1 MTQRTMEPLDQ
12 YKKIQIRTASQEQ
25 LILLLY
31 DGAIRFLQQALVALD
46 KRIFDETNN
55 NIIKAQN
62 IITEL
67 MLALKLDAGEIA
79 RNLYSIYMFMNR
91 RLVEGNIQKSPIP
104 LKEVLKLLNDL
115 RDIWNEVLKRRG
127 EPQTKEAIDDT
138 TKNSGPPPGGFSI
151 QG

>member
-1 MTQRTMEPLDQ
+1 MEPLDQ

-115 RDIWNEVLKRRG
+115 RDIWNEVFKRRG
-127 EPQTKEAIDDT
+127 EPQTKETIDDT